1 MYISLTIMR
10 TGGQRQIHL
19 CKNDP
24 VSRSSLLR
32 WPHFQ
37 TSSPWSPLLTFSNW
51 SKIFRENDISRSGA
65 TFPVNNNLQTPK
77 AHQARQER
85 LGRRWW
91 CFGRWFPQ
99 DLLKWE
105 NHLGLCFPTIIHQP
119 SNFSQTWFS
128 LMLLRSW
135 PGLSAFDQQ
144 NEEIMIITIIF
155 LPSISR
161 KKCCRVGLGSS
172 TRMFLPWQD
181 IDVQQDVKL
190 TYVQQNVNS

>member
-1 MYISLTIMR
+1 MVVNDILSVSIALDVQIHFNSIHPWALLTKKFNFSHPVFRYISLTIKR

-19 CKNDP
+19 CKNDL

-37 TSSPWSPLLTFSNW
+37 TPSPWLPLLTFSNW

-85 LGRRWW
+85 LGQRWW
-91 CFGRWFPQ
+91 CFGMWFPP

-105 NHLGLCFPTIIHQP
+105 NHLATIQYL
-119 SNFSQTWFS
+119 SDLVFSYAPPVLTTARR
-128 LMLLRSW
+128 LRSAKW
-135 PGLSAFDQQ
+135 KNNDNNNHF
-144 NEEIMIITIIF
+144 
-155 LPSISR
+155 
-161 KKCCRVGLGSS
+161 S
-172 TRMFLPWQD
+172 TFHQ
-181 IDVQQDVKL
+181 
-190 TYVQQNVNS
+190 

>member
-1 MYISLTIMR
+1 MTTFSNIKSLIA
-10 TGGQRQIHL
+10 
-19 CKNDP
+19 P
-24 VSRSSLLR
+24 
-32 WPHFQ
+32 P
-37 TSSPWSPLLTFSNW
+37 TFSNW

-85 LGRRWW
+85 LRRQWW
-91 CFGRWFPQ
+91 YFGRWSPP

-105 NHLGLCFPTIIHQP
+105 NHLGICLPTIILKP

-128 LMLLRSW
+128 FMLLRSW
-135 PGLSAFDQQ
+135 PRLSAFHQQ
-144 NEEIMIITIIF
+144 DEEIMIIITIIF

-181 IDVQQDVKL
+181 IKCKID
-190 TYVQQNVNS
+190 VQQNVNS